1 MHHVVFCDGGSSQTS
16 HEAGPKSGPSSGA
29 QAPQKHTDAATSKLL
44 EHLRQLLVMTIFVF
58 VPFHILY
65 ETCLITKKSKN
76 RKFQKSKVEN

>member
-44 EHLRQLLVMTIFVF
+44 EHLCQLLVMTIFVF

-65 ETCLITKKSKN
+65 ETCLLQKKVKTEN
-76 RKFQKSKVEN
+76 FRKAR